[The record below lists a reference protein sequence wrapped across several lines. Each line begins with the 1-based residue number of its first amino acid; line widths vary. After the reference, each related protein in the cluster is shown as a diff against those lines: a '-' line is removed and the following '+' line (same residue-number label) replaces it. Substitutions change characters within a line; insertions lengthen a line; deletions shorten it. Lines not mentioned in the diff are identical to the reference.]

1 MKVWNYQLL
10 SKIIKCQHDEF
21 PLDYVICITTYDD
34 RKLHTSWPAITTTN
48 THESP
53 EADVSLIHGNYSPIN
68 LSTSIY
74 GTS

>member
-1 MKVWNYQLL
+1 MSTWRVPIRLHYL
-10 SKIIKCQHDEF
+10 
-21 PLDYVICITTYDD
+21 YYDLWH

-48 THESP
+48 TRESP
-53 EADVSLIHGNYSPIN
+53 EADVSLIHGIYFPIN